1 MVEAKDAAKHPIM
14 GRMSPQNKASSSQV
28 SSAEKPYAEAEVKVP
43 GKCTGAGGRAGGA
56 ETPWD

>member
-14 GRMSPQNKASSSQV
+14 GRMAPQNKASSSQV
-28 SSAEKPYAEAEVKVP
+28 SSAEKPYTEVEVQ
-43 GKCTGAGGRAGGA
+43 GKCTGAGGRAGEA